1 MSDVPMSN
9 DWMTPRINRRDS
21 SSSELDRDADLSRTK
36 TMSEKSDKCHAKW
49 MMNKPSKEKLII
61 YQVLI
66 IPPAT
71 SYIVILMSVRSF
83 VRSFVC
89 LSARPSLPPNL

>member
-49 MMNKPSKEKLII
+49 VMNKPSKEKLII

-83 VRSFVC
+83 VRSSVRP
-89 LSARPSLPPNL
+89 SVPSLPPNL